1 MSTQTS
7 TQANRQGLWRY
18 SDGAIPNLI
27 VTTYII
33 AAPLLAISF
42 LASSSLLLMLIA
54 IVLFAHSQ
62 ILAAYM
68 IHELAHA
75 LVFRQRRHNA
85 LLGELFSWLCG
96 TAYARFERIRRMHL
110 RHHTDRADI
119 ACFDHQDFL
128 RSCPNG
134 LQKGIYAL
142 EWLHIPAVELI
153 MHYQVLVRP
162 FRESALAS
170 ERPRVLVVGISRWVF
185 FLILLSISPW
195 ALLCYGIGYLIF
207 IKALFLGDAF
217 AHTYP
222 AYVVENAADP
232 VPADG
237 RNAAFDRLN
246 TFSNLLS
253 MHHPWLNLWNLNFGY
268 HNAHH
273 DKVATPW
280 YRLPAVQKE
289 LYGEGDRQYLP
300 YGELWN
306 TFHRNRLNCIMSD
319 DIGQITEGKGRA
331 DQFVGV
337 HGVSFLSIV

>member
-1 MSTQTS
+1 M
-7 TQANRQGLWRY
+7 
-18 SDGAIPNLI
+18 
-27 VTTYII
+27 
-33 AAPLLAISF
+33 
-42 LASSSLLLMLIA
+42 
-54 IVLFAHSQ
+54 
-62 ILAAYM
+62 
-68 IHELAHA
+68 
-75 LVFRQRRHNA
+75 
-85 LLGELFSWLCG
+85 
-96 TAYARFERIRRMHL
+96 
-110 RHHTDRADI
+110 
-119 ACFDHQDFL
+119 
-128 RSCPNG
+128 
-134 LQKGIYAL
+134 
-142 EWLHIPAVELI
+142 
-153 MHYQVLVRP
+153 
-162 FRESALAS
+162 
-170 ERPRVLVVGISRWVF
+170 F
-185 FLILLSISPW
+185 FLILLSISPG
-195 ALLCYGIGYLIF
+195 ALLCYGISYLLF

-331 DQFVGV
+331 DQCMRGDDSPQRRRQSQKLHRHHQQRNGNDDLRQNQGQHDQAQRRRLAWKRMLGTHARGGKAQQRGKNRRQTGDKKRV
-337 HGVSFLSIV
+337 L